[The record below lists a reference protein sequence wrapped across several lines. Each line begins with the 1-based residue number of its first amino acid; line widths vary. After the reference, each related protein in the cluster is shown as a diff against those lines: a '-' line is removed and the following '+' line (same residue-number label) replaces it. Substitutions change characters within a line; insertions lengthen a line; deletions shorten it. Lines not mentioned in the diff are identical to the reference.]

1 MNEGLHHE
9 VADLLLGRNGGPT
22 AGTGF
27 AVGPYPRLMLPVGA
41 EPAPSERHGPGGR
54 ARSEMEI
61 GSVTLSN

>member
-27 AVGPYPRLMLPVGA
+27 AVGPLA
-41 EPAPSERHGPGGR
+41 S
-54 ARSEMEI
+54 
-61 GSVTLSN
+61 